1 MKNKC
6 GHKHRKYSTKWLQ
19 ISFVNLDEDFLGYAI
34 ANEILREF
42 SIYLIEK

>member
-1 MKNKC
+1 MKNAH
-6 GHKHRKYSTKWLQ
+6 GYKHRKYSTKWLQ

-42 SIYLIEK
+42 PIYLIRK